1 MMLFGIYGIY
11 RMPPSLLEQSVEI
24 MLFGM
29 GTVIAFLT
37 LLVIAMSLMKRLL
50 QRFYPSRLVEGRP
63 EVRSATAEGDPVPA
77 ELLAVITAAVHRH
90 RSERRQRKENR
101 HG

>member
-1 MMLFGIYGIY
+1 
-11 RMPPSLLEQSVEI
+11 MPPSLLEQGVEI

-37 LLVIAMSLMKRLL
+37 LLVVVMALMNRLL

-63 EVRSATAEGDPVPA
+63 EVGSASAEGDPVPA

-90 RSERRQRKENR
+90 RSERTQRKETC

>member
-1 MMLFGIYGIY
+1 MS
-11 RMPPSLLEQSVEI
+11 PSLLEQGVEI

-37 LLVIAMSLMKRLL
+37 LLVIVMGLMNRLL

-63 EVRSATAEGDPVPA
+63 EVRSASTEDDPVPA

-90 RSERRQRKENR
+90 RSERTQRKETC

>member
-1 MMLFGIYGIY
+1 
-11 RMPPSLLEQSVEI
+11 MPPSLLEQGLEI

-37 LLVIAMSLMKRLL
+37 LLVIVMSIMNRLL
-50 QRFYPSRLVEGRP
+50 QHLYPGRHP
-63 EVRSATAEGDPVPA
+63 EDAPEACSALAEGDPVPA

-90 RSERRQRKENR
+90 RAGRTQRKETCN
-101 HG
+101 G